1 MGESRGE
8 GGKGG
13 GGAAEERGGEGVVM
27 ILAASR
33 SACVWENK
41 LIAVQRG

>member
-8 GGKGG
+8 GGRGG
-13 GGAAEERGGEGVVM
+13 GGVVM

-41 LIAVQRG
+41 LIAVQVG